1 MAKLRNLKIELEKL
15 TTTEKILI
23 FENSFDDAK
32 KTTGI
37 RLRKIFNT
45 KKVSFH
51 VVELKSRSA
60 AAAVGELHDIKTNI
74 CPLLRFIHYETRIRY
89 GEKVLIIKTKW
100 KRLPFTETF
109 FVEVPV
115 KEVMIETR
123 ANPDDPWINQM
134 NFPIANLNHAI
145 FIKMELKIDDKMI
158 MFLSEVSPEIPKTIK
173 VPKKE
178 PLIHIYLGNK
188 KCSVEI
194 FKDNKWQVLDGMSG
208 RKWFYLSFGF
218 TNNWIPILSGQLKKD
233 DRHCCVYDLMKILGK
248 KLSQIQVDPS
258 WPFKVLEEV
267 DKSEGVLVR
276 LQRGDQTHTLSV
288 NYLIASVIKILHE
301 HAENKLGINTDA
313 VRITVCDENDEDIIE
328 ALKKISKETGL
339 EIVC

>member
-1 MAKLRNLKIELEKL
+1 M
-15 TTTEKILI
+15 
-23 FENSFDDAK
+23 
-32 KTTGI
+32 
-37 RLRKIFNT
+37 
-45 KKVSFH
+45 V
-51 VVELKSRSA
+51 
-60 AAAVGELHDIKTNI
+60 
-74 CPLLRFIHYETRIRY
+74 
-89 GEKVLIIKTKW
+89 
-100 KRLPFTETF
+100 
-109 FVEVPV
+109 
-115 KEVMIETR
+115 ETR

-233 DRHCCVYDLMKILGK
+233 DRHCCVFDLMKILGK

-267 DKSEGVLVR
+267 DESEGVLVR

-339 EIVC
+339 EIIC